1 MNADTKPDYQ
11 HDINNGAK
19 LHMRITSIFKMKLNK
34 ERYILYVTFKHNMNM
49 YNVRRL

>member
-19 LHMRITSIFKMKLNK
+19 LHTKPTPIFKVKLNE
-34 ERYILYVTFKHNMNM
+34 ERYIFCHL
-49 YNVRRL
+49 